1 MTSSATILPY
11 LVLVATL
18 MRALAVKAD
27 IAPPTCPHCHRP
39 RERRHLG
46 EQICRC

>member
-1 MTSSATILPY
+1 MTSSGMILPY
-11 LVLVATL
+11 LVFAATL

-27 IAPPTCPHCHRP
+27 IAPPSCSHCGRP

>member
-1 MTSSATILPY
+1 MTSSGMILPY

-27 IAPPTCPHCHRP
+27 MAPPNCPHCGRA